1 MNKKFLDATSNL
13 EFVFEEETRNSLIN
27 VSALPA
33 VGPQP
38 LVPAWGGVC
47 GASGLEG
54 CGVPCRWPGPWGRL
68 VVAWAS
74 WAPIRMKLLPGAFDC
89 LGRFFNPE

>member
-38 LVPAWGGVC
+38 LVPAWGGSAERPGWRDAVC
-47 GASGLEG
+47 HAG
-54 CGVPCRWPGPWGRL
+54 GRG
-68 VVAWAS
+68 
-74 WAPIRMKLLPGAFDC
+74 PGAVSW
-89 LGRFFNPE
+89 LRGHHGPRSG